1 MQPVE
6 KMFGSST
13 HIKVI
18 LLFYSNGGYFNNITG
33 LAKMLDKSHVTVRK
47 VISDL
52 LEAGILS
59 ELNIGKSRV
68 IKINEDSPYTEALFN
83 FIDSMRSISENKS
96 IGEIIER
103 RTAHAGSR
111 IERFLT

>member
-6 KMFGSST
+6 KMFGNST

-18 LLFYSNGGYFNNITG
+18 LLFYTNGGYFNNITG

-47 VISDL
+47 VIADL
-52 LEAGILS
+52 LEAGVLS
-59 ELNIGKSRV
+59 EMNIGKSRV
-68 IKINEDSPYTEALFN
+68 IKINDTSPYTEALFG
-83 FIDSMRSISENKS
+83 FIDSMHSIEENKS

-103 RTAHAGSR
+103 RTTHQGSK